1 MPNKSQDLES
11 GRKTFMQTVPT
22 VDEPAEIDTH
32 RENHLQIP
40 GNGIRNQE
48 NFRYLKKKA
57 F

>member
-32 RENHLQIP
+32 RENHLHTP